1 MGVEGSA
8 VEHNLIDVFKSLWR
22 VGGRGL
28 RVEAGRPERRL
39 FHWRCSDQHL
49 VHNKHSKLA
58 TLNQGPQP
66 FFLKKDINQ
75 KGQLSD

>member
-28 RVEAGRPERRL
+28 RVEAGRPERPL
-39 FHWRCSDQHL
+39 
-49 VHNKHSKLA
+49 
-58 TLNQGPQP
+58 
-66 FFLKKDINQ
+66 
-75 KGQLSD
+75 LSAGGSLRG